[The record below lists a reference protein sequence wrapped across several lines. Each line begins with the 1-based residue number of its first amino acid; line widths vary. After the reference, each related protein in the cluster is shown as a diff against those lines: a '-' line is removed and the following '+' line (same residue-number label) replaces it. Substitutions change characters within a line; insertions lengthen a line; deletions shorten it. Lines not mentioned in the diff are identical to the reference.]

1 MMKNKKILIPII
13 LGVLLFA
20 ILAAVNI
27 SACWSAC
34 WKSVGGNFA
43 KNYPALAAEDALFA
57 SLRLTPAQ
65 AIRSGLTSAFLQI
78 LPVIL
83 LYFHICATVFL
94 IRCGTVK
101 MKRFTVCINIAM
113 GIAGI
118 LLLLVYLWGT
128 TISGGFDALGT
139 AILYVWL
146 FELIVALLGTFALI
160 NIIVFCIYKHKRYKL
175 LSENPAR

>member
-1 MMKNKKILIPII
+1 MKNKKILIPII

-27 SACWSAC
+27 SACW
-34 WKSVGGNFA
+34 KSVGDNFA
-43 KNYPALAAEDALFA
+43 KNYPALAEEKALFA

-65 AIRSGLTSAFLQI
+65 AIRSGLTSAFIQI

-94 IRCGTVK
+94 IRCGAVK

-118 LLLLVYLWGT
+118 LLLLVYLWGM

-146 FELIVALLGTFALI
+146 FELIVALLGILALI
-160 NIIVFCIYKHKRYKL
+160 NIIVFLIYQHKRHKL
-175 LSENPAR
+175 LSKNPAQ